1 MKSRHPIFIPIAIGA
16 MAIAFT
22 VTILVAWAL
31 IFTQFYIVSSKPAVG
46 QDLGVGYWMILSIGC
61 LFLLLIVVAIVLF
74 LVSNIR
80 QSNYVHK
87 QNAFIDS
94 VTHELKSPLASLR
107 IGLETLER
115 HQLDPQMKG
124 RFIGMMKKDVD
135 RLKAL
140 IDHVL
145 EAGRLEHERR
155 ALNSSATD
163 LRGLIDSCAAQIR
176 YRYDLDET
184 QLVTTLSAEENR
196 SVLIDPVALETVLLN
211 LLDNGVKYSGD
222 RIDVHL
228 DATAEAETLTIAIRD
243 QGLGIPKQQL
253 KKVFERFFRV
263 EREGEANKVRGT
275 GLGLYVVSLLVKRME
290 GRIQVHSEGESKGT
304 LVTIELPL
312 RWCEATE
319 AESTGK
325 DEGHGATGETVP
337 ARG

>member
-1 MKSRHPIFIPIAIGA
+1 MKNRHPIFIPIAIGA
-16 MAIAFT
+16 IAIAFAIA
-22 VTILVAWAL
+22 ILVAWAL
-31 IFTQFYIVSSKPAVG
+31 IFTQFYIVASKPASG
-46 QDLGVGYWMILSIGC
+46 RDLGVGYWMILSIGC
-61 LFLLLIVVAIVLF
+61 VFLVLIVVAIVTF

-115 HQLDPQMKG
+115 HALDAAMKA

-155 ALNSSATD
+155 SLSSSATD
-163 LRGLIDSCAAQIR
+163 LRTLIDSCATQMR
-176 YRYDLDET
+176 HRYDLDES
-184 QLVTTLSAEENR
+184 QLTTSLR
-196 SVLIDPVALETVLLN
+196 SEREQQVLLDPVALETVLLN
-211 LLDNGVKYSGD
+211 LLDNAVKYSGAK
-222 RIDVHL
+222 IEVTL
-228 DATAEAETLTIAIRD
+228 AAVAEKDLLQFEIRD
-243 QGLGIPKQQL
+243 RGLGIPKQQL

-263 EREGEANKVRGT
+263 ERQGEANKVRGT
-275 GLGLYVVSLLVKRME
+275 GLGLYIVSLLVKRME
-290 GRIQVHSEGESKGT
+290 GRISIQSEGEEKGT
-304 LVTIELPL
+304 LIQIQLPL
-312 RWCEATE
+312 RWNEDPDAM
-319 AESTGK
+319 AQGK
-325 DEGHGATGETVP
+325 DEAHDAPREVVP